1 MIIRPIRKSDTKGGF
16 CCGRPALDQ
25 FFAKRAWSHEQA
37 NVSRAYV
44 LQDDGASD
52 GKPGAILG
60 FYTLAAK
67 SIERERLRDPLPGG
81 LPKYPLP
88 VFYVGFFAV
97 AEHHQGRG
105 WGRRLMADALR
116 RCIEGVQQVGAVGV
130 FLDSLDA
137 NSTAFY
143 RSLGFLDIPPEPSR
157 GADSPQ
163 PMVLPMSVLLAAGP
177 TSDE

>member
-1 MIIRPIRKSDTKGGF
+1 MIIRPIQKSDTEGGF

-25 FFAKRAWSHEQA
+25 FFVRRAWSHEQA
-37 NVSRAYV
+37 NVSRTYV
-44 LQDDGASD
+44 LQNDHTSD
-52 GKPGAILG
+52 GEPGAILG

-105 WGRRLMADALR
+105 LGRRLMADALR
-116 RCIEGVQQVGAVGV
+116 RCAEGVQHVGAVGI
-130 FLDSLDA
+130 FLDSLDDK
-137 NSTAFY
+137 SSAFY
-143 RSLGFLDIPPEPSR
+143 RSLGFLNIPREPSA

-163 PMVLPMSVLLAAGP
+163 PMFLPMKALLAARP
-177 TSDE
+177 ASHE